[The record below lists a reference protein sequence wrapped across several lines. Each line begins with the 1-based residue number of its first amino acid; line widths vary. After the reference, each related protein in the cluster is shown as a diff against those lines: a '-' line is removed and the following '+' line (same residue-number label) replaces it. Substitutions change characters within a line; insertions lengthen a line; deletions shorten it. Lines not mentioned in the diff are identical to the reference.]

1 MGATEE
7 EHQPSHQYT
16 FLPNVTPKQQLLT
29 ALFDEHFISAYKA
42 KLAIQSGALTTELTE
57 HIKRVFVDAS
67 ACFSEEIFGADT
79 VETARVLVFGHF
91 ATKRFFMESGERQAC
106 AMRNLKEDTGTC
118 IHDWVPRQLLFSNI
132 KVAETL
138 MVATDFFEPCLTLPS
153 LYRPF
158 LNPWTAVMC
167 HLRCS

>member
-1 MGATEE
+1 MRATEE
-7 EHQPSHQYT
+7 EHQPSHPYT
-16 FLPNVTPKQQLLT
+16 FLPNVTAKQQLLT
-29 ALFDEHFISAYKA
+29 TLFTKHFIDEYKA
-42 KLAIQSGALTTELTE
+42 KLGLRAAGLTKELTE
-57 HIKRVFVDAS
+57 HINGVFVDAS
-67 ACFSEEIFGADT
+67 ACFSENFLGADT
-79 VETARVLVFGHF
+79 VETARVLVFGYF
-91 ATKRFFMESGERQAC
+91 ATKRFFTESGERQAC
-106 AMRNLKEDTGTC
+106 VMRNLKEDTGTC

-138 MVATDFFEPCLTLPS
+138 TATDFFEPCLTLPS